1 MDELRDDS
9 DLSSEEESETEK
21 AIAKLRSSRQVIY
34 SSDEDEEEESEGDNI
49 KIFSWFHFLCNACCI
64 VELKGMTYC
73 GSLWFSCDFS
83 AFQCL
88 V

>member
-49 KIFSWFHFLCNACCI
+49 KIFS
-64 VELKGMTYC
+64 
-73 GSLWFSCDFS
+73 
-83 AFQCL
+83 
-88 V
+88 